1 MLKIFVCH
9 WSKLQERKQFILDQ
23 FEKQNITNFEF
34 VEMYDKDELTEEQC
48 RKFNM
53 QYYKKNMISLTLK
66 HFYIYHE
73 IAAKYDQA
81 LIFEDD
87 VMLSSNFMETLGKYM
102 EQLPADYD
110 MLSIGDGCR
119 MHIDNSNLIPGKN
132 IYPEYRSRCTDSYII
147 SKKCAVQLCEYEK
160 NLHSIWEP
168 IDKWLNLAQ
177 NDNHFKY
184 YWAEP
189 TIVSQGS
196 QNGIF
201 DTSLQF

>member
-147 SKKCAVQLCEYEK
+147 SKKCAV
-160 NLHSIWEP
+160 
-168 IDKWLNLAQ
+168 
-177 NDNHFKY
+177 
-184 YWAEP
+184 
-189 TIVSQGS
+189 
-196 QNGIF
+196 
-201 DTSLQF
+201 